1 MKTIEF
7 TKSIMKIMK
16 ISEFQ
21 LKNNENHENPIISH
35 QKYEDHCNPENSQ
48 IMTIMKI
55 LEFHWR
61 NMKIIK
67 IPEFNARMKKIM
79 KILTFH
85 LLIMKIMKIIEINQR
100 NTKL

>member
-21 LKNNENHENPIISH
+21 LKNNEHHENQIVSH
-35 QKYEDHCNPENSQ
+35 QKYENHCNPENSQ
-48 IMTIMKI
+48 IMSIMKI

-61 NMKIIK
+61 NMKI
-67 IPEFNARMKKIM
+67 
-79 KILTFH
+79 
-85 LLIMKIMKIIEINQR
+85 MKIIEFIR
-100 NTKL
+100 